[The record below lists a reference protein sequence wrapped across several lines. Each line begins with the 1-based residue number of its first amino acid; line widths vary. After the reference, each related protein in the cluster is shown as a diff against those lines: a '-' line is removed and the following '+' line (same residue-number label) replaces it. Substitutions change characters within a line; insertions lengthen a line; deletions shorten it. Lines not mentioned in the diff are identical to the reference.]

1 MLLQKRPHFILI
13 RRHVLGERLLVG
25 HFQRCL
31 ASRFLFVIDR
41 LRQCTQRHAQAY
53 RDSNYR
59 VWRVL
64 HSQFFD
70 AVTILLLHFL
80 QGDTKAD
87 MVIFIASTH

>member
-25 HFQRCL
+25 RFQRCL
-31 ASRFLFVIDR
+31 ASRFLFVISHKR
-41 LRQCTQRHAQAY
+41 ESTRRQTQAY

-64 HSQFFD
+64 HSHFFD
-70 AVTILLLHFL
+70 AVTILLLHCL
-80 QGDTKAD
+80 QDDTKAD
-87 MVIFIASTH
+87 MVIFIASAH